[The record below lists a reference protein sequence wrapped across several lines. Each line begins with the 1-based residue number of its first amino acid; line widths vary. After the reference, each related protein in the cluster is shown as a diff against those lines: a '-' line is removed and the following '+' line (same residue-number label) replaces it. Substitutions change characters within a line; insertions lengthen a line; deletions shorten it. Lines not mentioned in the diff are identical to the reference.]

1 MNARTHFF
9 IFLSDGLGD
18 YNRGRVDGNIYIYY
32 IYYYILY
39 II

>member
-1 MNARTHFF
+1 MNARMQFF
-9 IFLSDGLGD
+9 IFVLAGLGD
-18 YNRGRVDGNIYIYY
+18 YNRGVGNGNIYIYY